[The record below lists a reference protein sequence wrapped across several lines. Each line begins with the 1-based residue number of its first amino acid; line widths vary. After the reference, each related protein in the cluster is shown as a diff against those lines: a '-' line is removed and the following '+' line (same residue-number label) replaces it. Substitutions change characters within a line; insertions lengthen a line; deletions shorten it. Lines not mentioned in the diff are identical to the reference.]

1 MGCSRCGRDAIILQR
16 YSGLRLC
23 RDHFRESLEARA
35 LRTIRTH
42 GWIRPGDRIAIGL
55 SGGPGSSSLLPFLSA
70 HFGMRRDLSLVAI
83 TVDEGNGSGR
93 DMAGMRRMAEG
104 MGIPWA
110 GTSLSR
116 ECGESSAIPPSGT
129 GSLPPACLAW
139 LRDHALSSLARRLGA
154 TKLALGTSLDDEAR
168 SVFLHVLRGE
178 GHRLIR
184 RHLAG
189 IPGIMPFLR
198 VPRAELSL
206 YARLNVP
213 GSLPGDWPQATGSLE
228 NEVFRCLDGFT
239 CRHPSALFSLA
250 GLGEALSEA
259 KGSQPRESQLCG
271 ACGESPPSGCP
282 AREMHDRVM
291 GHG

>member
-1 MGCSRCGRDAIILQR
+1 
-16 YSGLRLC
+16 
-23 RDHFRESLEARA
+23 
-35 LRTIRTH
+35 
-42 GWIRPGDRIAIGL
+42 
-55 SGGPGSSSLLPFLSA
+55 
-70 HFGMRRDLSLVAI
+70 MRRDLSLVAI
-83 TVDEGNGSGR
+83 TVDEGIGTGR

-116 ECGESSAIPPSGT
+116 ECGEFPAPSGA
-129 GSLPPACLAW
+129 GRLPPACLAW

-168 SVFLHVLRGE
+168 SVFMHVLRGE
-178 GHRLIR
+178 GNRLIR
-184 RHLAG
+184 RPLSGYAG

-213 GSLPGDWPQATGSLE
+213 GSLPGDRPQAPGPLE

-259 KGSQPRESQLCG
+259 KGSQPRESQPCG